1 MYGSCSSRLK
11 HVFPSFNLRFAFF
24 LYDVDESGKLEKE
37 EVEDMV
43 KAVYG
48 EKFADDERVRRVL
61 ECLDA
66 NGDGEVSR
74 VGSST

>member
-1 MYGSCSSRLK
+1 
-11 HVFPSFNLRFAFF
+11 
-24 LYDVDESGKLEKE
+24 
-37 EVEDMV
+37 MV